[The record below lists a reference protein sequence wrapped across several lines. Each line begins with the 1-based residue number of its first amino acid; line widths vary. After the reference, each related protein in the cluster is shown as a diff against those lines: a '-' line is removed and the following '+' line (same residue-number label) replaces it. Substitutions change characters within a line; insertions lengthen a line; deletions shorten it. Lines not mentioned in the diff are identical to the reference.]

1 MKLYFSPGSCSMAS
15 HIALREAGLDVE
27 LVRVDLFSGIC
38 NGQPSK
44 ELNPKGYVPALQLD
58 NGEWLTE
65 GVALLTYI
73 ASQSKNGDLIPKQG
87 TWEFY
92 KALECLTFI
101 STELHK
107 GFGPLWN
114 RNSSEA
120 DRLNAWERLSAR
132 ISIVDAQLKKSKFM
146 LGDTFSVADGYLFT
160 VLNWAG
166 MLKLSLE
173 QWPAVTRFMA
183 GMKDRP
189 HVQATLQKEGV
200 KA

>member
-1 MKLYFSPGSCSMAS
+1 MKLYFSPGLCSMAS
-15 HIALREAGLDVE
+15 HIALREAGVDFE
-27 LVRVDLFSGIC
+27 LVRVDLRTGTC
-38 NGQPSK
+38 HGQPFK

-65 GVALLTYI
+65 GIALLSYI
-73 ASQSKNGDLIPKQG
+73 AGQSKSGALLPQAG

-92 KALECLTFI
+92 KAIEWLTFI

-107 GFGPLWN
+107 GFSPLSN
-114 RNSSEA
+114 RNSSESE
-120 DRLNAWERLSAR
+120 RVNAWERLSTR
-132 ISIVDAQLKKSKFM
+132 ISLVDDQLKRSKFI
-146 LGDTFSVADGYLFT
+146 LGDTFSVADAYLFT

-183 GMKDRP
+183 AMKDRP
-189 HVQATLQKEGV
+189 HVQATLEKEGV

>member
-15 HIALREAGLDVE
+15 HIALREAGVDFEV
-27 LVRVDLFSGIC
+27 VRVDLSTGMC
-38 NGQPSK
+38 NGQPFK

-65 GVALLTYI
+65 GVALLNYI
-73 ASQSKNGDLIPKQG
+73 ASQSKNGELLPKQG
-87 TWEFY
+87 TWEFF
-92 KALECLTFI
+92 KSLEWITFI

-120 DRLNAWERLSAR
+120 DRVTAWERLSAR
-132 ISIVDAQLKKSKFM
+132 ISLVDAQLKKSKFI
-146 LGDTFSVADGYLFT
+146 LGDNFSVADAYLFT

-166 MLKLSLE
+166 MLKRSLE
-173 QWPAVTRFMA
+173 QWPAVTRYMA
-183 GMKDRP
+183 AMKDRP
-189 HVQATLQKEGV
+189 HVQATLEKEGV

>member
-15 HIALREAGLDVE
+15 HIALREAGVDFE
-27 LVRVDLFSGIC
+27 LVRVDLRTGTC
-38 NGQPSK
+38 HGQPFK

-58 NGEWLTE
+58 NGDWLTE
-65 GVALLTYI
+65 GIALLSYI
-73 ASQSKNGDLIPKQG
+73 AGQSKSGALLPQAG

-92 KALECLTFI
+92 KALEWLTFI

-107 GFGPLWN
+107 GFSPLWN
-114 RNSSEA
+114 RNSSESE
-120 DRLNAWERLSAR
+120 RVNAWERLSTR
-132 ISIVDAQLKKSKFM
+132 ISLVDDQLKRSKFI
-146 LGDTFSVADGYLFT
+146 LGDTFSVADAYLFT

-183 GMKDRP
+183 AMKDRP
-189 HVQATLQKEGV
+189 HVHATLEKEGV